1 MLASGVQQSELVIYI
16 YLHVYIYPLFSRFFS
31 HTGCYR
37 VLSGLPFFQ
46 ILSLLINMKAPHLHP
61 PPFHPEILRDA
72 CLGFIQLA
80 AHCLQLRF
88 DPGFLEACN
97 TNLKVSPPPHVKYR

>member
-1 MLASGVQQSELVIYI
+1 ME
-16 YLHVYIYPLFSRFFS
+16 
-31 HTGCYR
+31 
-37 VLSGLPFFQ
+37 FFQ

-97 TNLKVSPPPHVKYR
+97 TKIKVSPPPKTGLQIKSNPLVVGASNVPL